1 MDSSSEHPVW
11 SRNLHTARTV
21 RGWDPLR
28 LAQETAYA
36 VGRGAT
42 ETPRSLVR
50 RIRDWE
56 AGRYGPGERYLLP
69 LARVLDVP
77 PEDLAVGARAKRV
90 EADRIRATSA
100 HLVSLDGTPDG
111 TDLVP
116 AAVRAA
122 RTARTAARSCASPD
136 VVSAAAEALQVAG
149 WLAFDADEHVLA
161 RRLTSASVV
170 TARAG
175 GDRGGELFALAQ
187 LAMHDAHEHRPSQAH
202 QVCEHVLDQKLS
214 PRLACLFELRL
225 ARAHGQSN
233 TPVRALATLRRARSR
248 FQEGAGDH
256 DPHWTWWI
264 VDSELTCHEA
274 MIHVDD
280 GRWDRAQEL
289 FASAR
294 EHCPPHNPRGPL
306 IYAVHQLHALVR
318 LRAWTAAQE
327 VLTTAVVP
335 LVGQVRSGRVDAV
348 LARTARLGA
357 EASAPAP
364 FRELMRVAV
373 AAVR

>member
-1 MDSSSEHPVW
+1 VQLRYSFRVYPDADQ
-11 SRNLHTARTV
+11 RTA
-21 RGWDPLR
+21 
-28 LAQETAYA
+28 LAKAF
-36 VGRGAT
+36 GC
-42 ETPRSLVR
+42 
-50 RIRDWE
+50 
-56 AGRYGPGERYLLP
+56 
-69 LARVLDVP
+69 ARVVYNDALRAR
-77 PEDLAVGARAKRV
+77 EAARAQGQ
-90 EADRIRATSA
+90 AF
-100 HLVSLDGTPDG
+100 P
-111 TDLVP
+111 
-116 AAVRAA
+116 
-122 RTARTAARSCASPD
+122 TA
-136 VVSAAAEALQVAG
+136 
-149 WLAFDADEHVLA
+149 
-161 RRLTSASVV
+161 
-170 TARAG
+170 
-175 GDRGGELFALAQ
+175 GELFALAQ

-202 QVCEHVLDQKLS
+202 QVCEHVLDQRLS

-233 TPVRALATLRRARSR
+233 TPVRALAALRRARSR

-256 DPHWTWWI
+256 DPPWTWWI

-306 IYAVHQLHALVR
+306 IHAVHQLHALVR